1 MATHSD
7 ILAWRIPVNR
17 GAWQT
22 TVHGVAKSWT
32 RLSLSCGPFTT
43 EFFIN
48 NYAAVGI
55 LDTSSMNLSF
65 SLKKCLTFY
74 SPCFFSPFLFLGN
87 KTYGAYVESERYESD
102 SKAGI
107 VLVCHRDGQRVLS
120 YRGAWIAACQRAGVQ
135 MRPYDIRHLAATV
148 MLGAGAD
155 LAAVAAQLGHSN
167 VATTGATYAHVTAG
181 AQARA
186 AALMPEIDDGDT
198 KVIQN

>member
-87 KTYGAYVESERYESD
+87 KTYGAYVE
-102 SKAGI
+102 
-107 VLVCHRDGQRVLS
+107 RV
-120 YRGAWIAACQRAGVQ
+120 
-135 MRPYDIRHLAATV
+135 T
-148 MLGAGAD
+148 
-155 LAAVAAQLGHSN
+155 
-167 VATTGATYAHVTAG
+167 
-181 AQARA
+181 
-186 AALMPEIDDGDT
+186 
-198 KVIQN
+198 